1 MATKPRTIQ
10 TPGEQP
16 KPDDVPPTGNDEN
29 DESNEPPTLEQ
40 LLEQNA
46 QLKELAEAQ
55 AQQLDAARA
64 EREARDA
71 NSQAGKIKATQRTS
85 ELSQEQALAQAN
97 KRKRAV
103 LSRDGWVCP
112 SEMPPLPPQA
122 R

>member
-1 MATKPRTIQ
+1 MATAPRKIQ

-16 KPDDVPPTGNDEN
+16 KPDGEQPPDVDDQAPEQP
-29 DESNEPPTLEQ
+29 SLEQ
-40 LLEQNA
+40 VLEQNA

-64 EREARDA
+64 EREAREA

-85 ELSQEQALAQAN
+85 ELTQEQALAQAN
-97 KRKRAV
+97 KRGRAV

-112 SEMPPLPPQA
+112 SEQKPLPPQA

>member
-1 MATKPRTIQ
+1 MATAPRKIQ

-16 KPDDVPPTGNDEN
+16 KPDGEQPPDVDDQAPEQPSAEDLAERVAQLTEL
-29 DESNEPPTLEQ
+29 TAMQAEQ
-40 LLEQNA
+40 LQTLQ
-46 QLKELAEAQ
+46 
-55 AQQLDAARA
+55 A
-64 EREARDA
+64 EREAREA

-97 KRKRAV
+97 KRGRAV

-112 SEMPPLPPQA
+112 SEQKPLPPQA